1 MEINININYIYMMPD
16 LFNIIDTIDNKDII
30 IYGCQLLID
39 SVLKSI
45 KIA

>member
-1 MEINININYIYMMPD
+1 MIYILKLQNGKYYVGATSNLD
-16 LFNIIDTIDNKDII
+16 KRLKDHMN
-30 IYGCQLLID
+30 GCQLLID